1 MASDRKYKLTLL
13 GATGFTGGLCA
24 EYLARALP
32 ADTTWAI
39 AGRNRDK
46 LDSTRQRLE
55 KAGASTLPD
64 PIVANTE
71 DPTSLA
77 DMAAVSD
84 VVITTVGP
92 YIFHG
97 EGVARACA
105 EQGTHYCDLTG
116 EPEFVNNLIT
126 RYHQLAQENGCAL
139 INSCGFDSIPHDA
152 GVLYTLR
159 VLEEKYGA
167 RLDGPVSVEG
177 VLTLSA
183 TVSGGTWQSALTA
196 LGRPRQHRESLRRAR
211 MLLRHQYPRK
221 AGSLPMRIRHD
232 GQLGGWLCPMPTID
246 PLVVQRSARAV
257 EDYGPDFRY
266 GHFLG
271 VSGLSRLAVGA
282 AGIGGLALAAQ
293 VGPVRRW
300 LMQTRASGEGPS
312 EDKREQSWFRV
323 RFRGHHGD
331 NTVLCEVSGG
341 DPGYG
346 ETARMLSETAMAL
359 ALDEDLPL
367 RAGVVTPVM
376 GLEDR
381 LITRMQKAGLH
392 FRQLEA

>member
-24 EYLARALP
+24 EYLARTLP

-55 KAGASTLPD
+55 ETGGSTLPD
-64 PIVANTE
+64 FIVANTE
-71 DPTSLA
+71 EPSSLT

-84 VVITTVGP
+84 VVVTTVGP

-105 EQGTHYCDLTG
+105 EQGTHYCDLSG

-126 RYHQLAQENGCAL
+126 RYHGLARENGCAL
-139 INSCGFDSIPHDA
+139 INSCGFDSIPYDA

-159 VLEEKYGA
+159 VLEAKHGGP
-167 RLDGPVSVEG
+167 LDGPVSVEG
-177 VLTLSA
+177 VLTFDA
-183 TVSGGTWQSALTA
+183 AFSGGTWQSALTA
-196 LGRPRQHRESLRRAR
+196 LSRPRENRAALRRAQ

-221 AGSLPMRIRHD
+221 ASLLPMRVRSD
-232 GQLGGWLCPMPTID
+232 DKLGGWLCPMPTID
-246 PLVVQRSARAV
+246 PLVVQRSAQAV
-257 EDYGPDFRY
+257 EAYGPDFRY
-266 GHFLG
+266 GHFWG
-271 VSGLSRLAVGA
+271 VRSLTRLAAGA
-282 AGIGGLALAAQ
+282 AGVGGLALAVQ
-293 VGPVRRW
+293 LGPLRRW
-300 LMQTRASGEGPS
+300 LMQTRAAGEGPT
-312 EDKREQSWFRV
+312 EEKREQSWFRV
-323 RFRGHHGD
+323 RFRAHHGD
-331 NTVLCEVSGG
+331 DEVVCEVSGG
-341 DPGYG
+341 DPGYT
-346 ETARMLSETAMAL
+346 ETSRMLSETAMAL
-359 ALDEDLPL
+359 ALDEELPL

-381 LITRMQKAGLH
+381 LITRMQEAGLS
-392 FRQLEA
+392 FRQLEN